1 MDCRANKKRTVRFL
15 PIDTPTQKVEV
26 TREKIIQ
33 TLIDALK
40 PLDYV
45 HAYYEGGAV
54 AFNRVDEWSDIDAY
68 VVVDDDK
75 INETFAVVEKALES
89 LSPIKLKY
97 EVQQTPWE
105 GLSQA
110 FYKLENASEYLIIDL
125 AVLKLSSPEKLL
137 EPEIH
142 NNAVFYFNKSNKV
155 TIPRLNKDAFIKEL
169 KKILERRR
177 ARFELFNSFVQKE
190 INRGNFLEAI
200 DLYYSLTLASLVEAL
215 RIKYNPLH
223 YNFKMRYIHYELPP
237 EIIKKLENLYSIN
250 DKKDLQKK
258 YDEATEW
265 YKEAMAEINPEE
277 IEQLINA

>member
-1 MDCRANKKRTVRFL
+1 VRFL